1 MSLAER
7 IASELDLVSQPM
19 LQVCAWCDHES
30 YGTRAAD
37 SRITH
42 GVCTSCLRE
51 RLEQLHESG
60 AQRHAGEKNQAALRF
75 VADPP
80 AKESEDVRASC

>member
-1 MSLAER
+1 MSRAER
-7 IASELDLVSQPM
+7 IVRGLGLSTQAM
-19 LQVCAWCDHES
+19 RQVCAWCDH
-30 YGTRAAD
+30 GHDLAGAAGC
-37 SRITH
+37 RITH
-42 GVCTSCLRE
+42 VLCTSCLRE